1 MNYSTL
7 AESLAHDAD
16 GLVFDLGSL
25 YHRLCGLSDARKRRG
40 CRYALAVILMGVV
53 LAKLAGESKPEG
65 IADWVQLR
73 QAFFV
78 DAFQL
83 KRATLPCA
91 MTYRRVLANAVTL
104 SELDNLT
111 RDYLVSYPGAGQSVQ
126 ITLDGK
132 TLRGTVAPDHSRAVQ
147 LLAAYLPHEGIVL
160 MQLEVGSHT
169 NEIPTASQV
178 LKGLDLQ
185 GKIVTADA
193 LLTQRT
199 LSQLIVEAGGDY
211 VWTVKDNQPQL
222 RRDIEQLFA
231 PESCLPGTSP
241 VITAKVR
248 AQTVEK
254 NRGRIETRCLTACS
268 LLTESSDWP
277 YLHQVFKLERQ
288 RVMGVTGEIQTEV
301 VYGVTSLTAQ
311 QASPCRLLAL
321 NRGHW
326 GIENGLHYRRD
337 VTLHEDAVHTKFT
350 RLGQAMASLNNL
362 IIGLTRGC
370 GWTNLAQA
378 QRYYQAHPDL
388 ALKLLLQRPSL
399 TL

>member
-7 AESLAHDAD
+7 LESFQQDAD
-16 GLVFDLGSL
+16 GTIFDFGSL
-25 YHRLCGLSDARKRRG
+25 YERLSGLRDSRQRRG
-40 CRYALAVILMGVV
+40 RRYELAVILIGLL
-53 LAKLAGESKPEG
+53 LAKLAGEDKPEG

-73 QAFFV
+73 SAFFV
-78 DAFQL
+78 DIFHL
-83 KRATLPCA
+83 KRAAMPCA
-91 MTYRRVLANAVTL
+91 MTYRRVLADAITI
-104 SELDNLT
+104 SELDHLT
-111 RDYLVSYPGAGQSVQ
+111 REYLLSWPRAGQSLQ
-126 ITLDGK
+126 IALDGK
-132 TLRGTVAPDHSRAVQ
+132 TARGVVAPEQTRAIH
-147 LLAAYLPHEGIVL
+147 LLAAYLPDEGIVL

-169 NEIPTASQV
+169 NEIPTAPQV

-193 LLTQRT
+193 LLTQRA

-231 PESCLPGTSP
+231 PEACLPGTSP
-241 VITAKVR
+241 VITDKASV
-248 AQTVEK
+248 QTVEK
-254 NRGRIETRCLTACS
+254 NRGRIETRCLTTCS
-268 LLTESSDWP
+268 LLAESSDWP
-277 YLHQVFKLERQ
+277 ALQQVFKLERR
-288 RVMGVTGEIQTEV
+288 RVLGVTGEIQTEI

-311 QASPCRLLAL
+311 AASPQRLLEL

-337 VTLHEDAVHTKFT
+337 VTLREDAGRTKFK
-350 RLGQAMASLNNL
+350 RFGQVIASLNNL
-362 IIGLTRGC
+362 IIGLTIGR

-378 QRYYQAHPDL
+378 RRYYEAHPDL
-388 ALKLLLQRPSL
+388 ALKLLFQRPSL